1 MPGIKQ
7 LFLSG
12 MLVLSTAVFAVDVAA
27 QKSADKAAAIKALVE
42 SQRFTFYAQYA
53 QPRQGTNRYLT
64 SEYTLR
70 IAKDSISSYL
80 PYFGRAY
87 SGVGY
92 GSGDGPVQFTSTQ
105 FDYKVEPEKKG
116 GWYINIKPKD
126 APGVNTVT
134 LDITSGGN
142 CTVTVISMNRD
153 PISYTGYLK

>member
-1 MPGIKQ
+1 MPGIKKIIP
-7 LFLSG
+7 
-12 MLVLSTAVFAVDVAA
+12 AVFVWLLCSAFSLDAAA
-27 QKSADKAAAIKALVE
+27 QKSSEKAAAVKTIVD
-42 SQRFTFYAQYA
+42 SQHFTFYAQYA
-53 QPRQGTNRYLT
+53 QPRQGTQRYLT

-70 IAKDSISSYL
+70 ITKDSIISYL

-105 FDYKVEPEKKG
+105 FEYNTESTKKG
-116 GWYINIKPKD
+116 GWYINVKPKD
-126 APGVNTVT
+126 APGINQVS
-134 LDITSGGN
+134 LDIRPGGN